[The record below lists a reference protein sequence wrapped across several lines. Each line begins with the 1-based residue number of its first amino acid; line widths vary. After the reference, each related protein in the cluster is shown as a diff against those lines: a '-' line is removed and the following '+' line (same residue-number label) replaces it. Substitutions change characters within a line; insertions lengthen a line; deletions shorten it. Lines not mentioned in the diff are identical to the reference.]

1 MPDKPGP
8 AVMEDEDTSA
18 RKTAASLRQRLSP
31 EARLPQ
37 LLEAAV
43 DEFAEHGY
51 AGASMA
57 GVAARAGVGKGLL
70 YHYFP
75 GGKADL
81 FKAAVRNCIQPVFEE
96 AERLVAEFPGPRREM
111 LRALLAIGYDRMA
124 ARKEQALFRLIF
136 AEAERFPELA
146 EFYAEEVLAR
156 ATAFLEAVLRS
167 GVESGEFRA
176 DTAGRECMAQV
187 ILAPM
192 IMGAIWRMMM
202 GEGRAPDLAAMR
214 EAHTRLILQGLA
226 PPDAG

>member
-8 AVMEDEDTSA
+8 AVTRGEERPV
-18 RKTAASLRQRLSP
+18 RKAAASLRQRLTP

-57 GVAARAGVGKGLL
+57 GVATRAGVGKGLL

-96 AERLVAEFPGPRREM
+96 AERLVAGFPGPRREM
-111 LRALLAIGYDRMA
+111 LRALIAIGYDRMA
-124 ARKEQALFRLIF
+124 DRKEQGLFRLIF
-136 AEAERFPELA
+136 AEAARFPELA

-156 ATAFLEAVLRS
+156 ATSLLESVLRS

-176 DTAGRECMAQV
+176 DTAARECIAQV
-187 ILAPM
+187 IMAPM

-202 GEGRAPDLAAMR
+202 GEGRAPDLTAMR

-226 PPDAG
+226 PLEAD